1 MAARKAS
8 ETVLQKLKQ
17 HPATQVIAA
26 LIERYFADY
35 IAKSAAE
42 FAYFLIFSLFPL
54 LLLVSAI
61 IAALPISQV
70 SILHVIQILPR
81 EIQAI
86 ITPFIT
92 RYIGTQHVVPQYG
105 TMAVGLLLTIYFISR
120 TISSLLHSINRIYGL
135 PNGRALSSI
144 SGLLFELLLAVG
156 FVFCILFTF
165 IAVIIGGHLVNLV
178 TTFLVVPQDWL
189 ISWEQSRFGLALVL
203 VFLFLLL
210 MNYICPN
217 CRMTLRRALPGTVL
231 TTMLWTVGT
240 GIFTWYVENFNRYNV
255 VYGSLCAI
263 MILLLWMY
271 ITGIVILLGVELN
284 CILCKQAGF
293 DLIPKGRP
301 WYVRLWRRIKQFFKT
316 RR

>member
-17 HPATQVIAA
+17 HPAAQVIAA

-144 SGLLFELLLAVG
+144 SGLLF
-156 FVFCILFTF
+156 
-165 IAVIIGGHLVNLV
+165 
-178 TTFLVVPQDWL
+178 
-189 ISWEQSRFGLALVL
+189 
-203 VFLFLLL
+203 
-210 MNYICPN
+210 
-217 CRMTLRRALPGTVL
+217 
-231 TTMLWTVGT
+231 
-240 GIFTWYVENFNRYNV
+240 
-255 VYGSLCAI
+255 
-263 MILLLWMY
+263 
-271 ITGIVILLGVELN
+271 
-284 CILCKQAGF
+284 
-293 DLIPKGRP
+293 
-301 WYVRLWRRIKQFFKT
+301 
-316 RR
+316 